1 MPERRH
7 LAELPETGA
16 VETIEDP
23 RVRTLGSAGKLDDI
37 KMLGEKLITDVMKFE
52 R

>member
-16 VETIEDP
+16 VETIEDA
-23 RVRTLGSAGKLDDI
+23 RGRTLGAPLDNSTI
-37 KMLGEKLITDVMKFE
+37 SKCWQRNWLRM
-52 R
+52 